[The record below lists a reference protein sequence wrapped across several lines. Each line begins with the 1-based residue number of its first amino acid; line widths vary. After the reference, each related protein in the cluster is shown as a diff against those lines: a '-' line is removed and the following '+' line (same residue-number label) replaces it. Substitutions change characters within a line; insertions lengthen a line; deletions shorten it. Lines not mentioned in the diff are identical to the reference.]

1 MIGFFIDMKITNLAE
16 NNTILNHFVSELRDV
31 DIHNDSMRFR
41 NNIER
46 IGQILAYEV
55 SKSLQYTNAD
65 VVTPLGVA
73 KTCHVEDNIVV
84 ASILRAGLPLHNGIL
99 SFFDKAENCFVSA
112 YRKYINEKEFD
123 VHVEYIASPS
133 LDGKTVILADPML
146 ATGSSMELAY
156 KALLT
161 HGTPKKVII
170 CSVIASQYAIDYVS
184 KHLPSDICE
193 VYTAVI
199 DPDLNEHAYIVPG
212 LGDAGDLAFGEKLS
226 R

>member
-1 MIGFFIDMKITNLAE
+1 MKVTNLSDT
-16 NNTILNHFVSELRDV
+16 NTILNHFVSELRDV

-46 IGQILAYEV
+46 IGQIIAYEV
-55 SKSLQYTNAD
+55 SKTLQYEKAD

-73 KTCHVEDNIVV
+73 ETNHISDDIVV

-112 YRKYINEKEFD
+112 YRKYIDETNFD

-133 LDGKTVILADPML
+133 LDGKVVILADPML
-146 ATGSSMELAY
+146 ATGSSMEMAY
-156 KALLT
+156 KAILT
-161 HGTPKKVII
+161 HGTPKKII
-170 CSVIASQYAIDYVS
+170 VCSIIASRYAIDYVS
-184 KHLPSDICE
+184 QHLPSENCE
-193 VYTAVI
+193 IFTAVI

-212 LGDAGDLAFGEKLS
+212 LGDAGDLAYGEKLS

>member
-1 MIGFFIDMKITNLAE
+1 MKVTNLSDT
-16 NNTILNHFVSELRDV
+16 NTVLNHFVSELRDV

-55 SKSLQYTNAD
+55 SKTLRYGKAE

-73 KTCHVEDNIVV
+73 ETSHMADKIVV

-112 YRKYINEKEFD
+112 YRKYIDETNFD

-133 LDGKTVILADPML
+133 LDGKVVILADPML
-146 ATGSSMELAY
+146 ATGSSMEMAY
-156 KALLT
+156 KAILT
-161 HGTPKKVII
+161 HGTPKKII
-170 CSVIASQYAIDYVS
+170 VCSVIASRYAIDYVS
-184 KHLPSDICE
+184 QHLPSDICE
-193 VYTAVI
+193 IFTAVI

-212 LGDAGDLAFGEKLS
+212 LGDAGDLAYGEKLS